1 VERNVGVVI
10 VEHRVDIRAG
20 ERLAAD
26 LATFHAQDSSDLPG
40 LQSKRGLLALA
51 VSHADSSLMTLLGL
65 THLDVRTSPSGGH
78 SRAQDLTPIIRNEQQ
93 RLTLFNAELSQRC
106 SIAQSG
112 WGVADPR

>member
-1 VERNVGVVI
+1 MERNVGVVS
-10 VEHRVDIRAG
+10 VDIRTG

-26 LATFHAQDSSDLPG
+26 LAILHAQDSSDLTG

-65 THLDVRTSPSGGH
+65 NHLDVRTSPSGGH
-78 SRAQDLTPIIRNEQQ
+78 PRAPDLTPIIRNEPQ
-93 RLTLFNAELSQRC
+93 RLTLINAELSQRC
-106 SIAQSG
+106 SVAESG